1 MNPIIPARKLNL
13 AYTVLVV
20 ATVVTWL
27 IGEWWEGHDVLL
39 VVMAGMLTLTFIK
52 CRLVILDFMALRPVK
67 FFWRGI
73 VIGWVLLV
81 LGLISLAYLISLP

>member
-1 MNPIIPARKLNL
+1 MIPARKLDL
-13 AYTVLVV
+13 AFGILVI
-20 ATVVTWL
+20 ATAITWL
-27 IGEWWEGHDVLL
+27 IGEWWQDHDVLL
-39 VVMAGMLTLTFIK
+39 VVMAGMLALTFIK

-67 FFWRGI
+67 FFWRGV

>member
-1 MNPIIPARKLNL
+1 MSPIIPARKIDL
-13 AYTVLVV
+13 AYAILVA
-20 ATVVTWL
+20 ATIATWL
-27 IGEWWEGHDVLL
+27 IGDWWQDHNVLL
-39 VVMAGMLTLTFIK
+39 PVMGGLLTLTFVK

-73 VIGWVLLV
+73 VIGWALLV